1 MSLQRGM
8 NFRGL
13 SNISVVLMSRRASAP
28 YDDSLSE
35 DGAELSYE
43 GHDVR
48 REPGVDPKTLD
59 QPWTLPS
66 GKATENGQFA
76 HAASETESPL
86 VRACEKLRP
95 GTWSDRGLFCLTGHE
110 YLRVAGRMVFKFRMR
125 LSDVSDEMVLRTA
138 QKSSSGLFLHGLNT
152 LCTNATRGAASFA
165 VHLISFT
172 STTSSLFHEEA
183 LA

>member
-66 GKATENGQFA
+66 GKATENGQLHMQPLKQKVRWSELTKSCVQVPGLIEA
-76 HAASETESPL
+76 CSASRAMNICESPGEWFSSFECAFPTC
-86 VRACEKLRP
+86 RMK
-95 GTWSDRGLFCLTGHE
+95 WS
-110 YLRVAGRMVFKFRMR
+110 
-125 LSDVSDEMVLRTA
+125 LRTA
-138 QKSSSGLFLHGLNT
+138 QKSSSELFLHGLNT
-152 LCTNATRGAASFA
+152 LCTNATTGAASFA